1 MGEIAKQQLQSV
13 FARRECH
20 GGLGLAATEMAML
33 IVLGHRLSQIR
44 QRRIDQQVMMT
55 GVIQLVAARLYTR
68 PPISARRAAVSRRC
82 SWCRPSSP
90 SELRFRTRQKHLC

>member
-33 IVLGHRLSQIR
+33 IVLGHRLRQIR

-55 GVIQLVAARLYTR
+55 GVIQLVAARLYAGQTTD
-68 PPISARRAAVSRRC
+68 
-82 SWCRPSSP
+82 
-90 SELRFRTRQKHLC
+90 FRTPGGGFAPVFVVSA